1 MSTYSGPQ
9 TLIYQADPA
18 ALHHVKK
25 VRESM
30 HGSLKPYINRK
41 VRIQTIDGVTHEG
54 FISGIDEG
62 HLYLTVTVAA
72 SSTTTTT
79 TRGFYNPYYPPY
91 PPYYPVNPIG
101 NVILP
106 LVLYNLLAISLL

>member
-9 TLIYQADPA
+9 TLIYQADPT

-54 FISGIDEG
+54 MISGIDEG
-62 HLYLTVTVAA
+62 HLYLTMQA
-72 SSTTTTT
+72 SGPSM
-79 TRGFYNPYYPPY
+79 RGYYNPYYPPY
-91 PPYYPVNPIG
+91 PYYYPVNPIG